1 METVAAQEQVLASS
15 ADDLGI
21 DSLVAVEVRSWFLK
35 ELEVD
40 MPVLKILGG
49 ATIADL
55 VTFAQEKL
63 PADMTPGM
71 GVISN
76 VPPVSSEPESQ
87 TGSAITAPIE
97 TSHEPIGSNTTTSK
111 SGSAQGDK
119 DQDSSFFSTPP
130 ESVDVVPTFLES
142 TMQKVLPMSPAQL
155 RFWFLRQFLDDKTTT
170 NITFSLK
177 LNGNIRLADFEN
189 AITMMGVR
197 HEALRT
203 CFFTNK
209 MQEPMQG
216 VLHKSLLRLE
226 RKPIQNAQEV
236 AQEFKLLTDYNF
248 DIERGE
254 TMRILLLS
262 LTETV
267 SFLIIAYHHINMDGV
282 SLEVFLSDLEK
293 AYNHKALPE
302 PVLQYSDYSSRQ
314 QQELKNGGMK
324 SELKFWMDEM
334 TDVPPPLPLLPF
346 SSSRS
351 RMPLDN
357 YNHNRE
363 DLRIDASLAAQ
374 IKEICREQKANVFHF
389 YLAVYEVMLFRL
401 LDITDLCIGMADAN
415 RGDDATA
422 KSMGAYLNI
431 LPLRFQLNSK
441 QTFKDVLKN
450 TRRKAYSAM
459 ANSRL
464 PFDILLENLKTPRS
478 TSHSPLFQAFVNY
491 RQGINEKRSFGGFDG
506 EGAEY
511 AFGRTAYDIS
521 LDILDN
527 PSGATLVMFLV
538 QKQLYSNKDAQ
549 SLGKIYLSLLNQF
562 SQAPTSPLDEAFL
575 FTAEDIGHAIKLGR
589 GACLSFVAKT

>member
-71 GVISN
+71 GVIPN

-97 TSHEPIGSNTTTSK
+97 TSHEPIGSNTTTFK

-119 DQDSSFFSTPP
+119 DQDSSLFSTPP
-130 ESVDVVPTFLES
+130 ESVDVVPTFLET
-142 TMQKVLPMSPAQL
+142 TMQKVLPMSPAQS

-177 LNGNIRLADFEN
+177 LKGKIRLADFEN

-267 SFLIIAYHHINMDGV
+267 NFLIIAYHHINMDGV

-491 RQGINEKRSFGGFDG
+491 RQGVNEKRSFGGFNG

-575 FTAEDIGHAIKLGR
+575 FTAEDIGHAIKLGQ